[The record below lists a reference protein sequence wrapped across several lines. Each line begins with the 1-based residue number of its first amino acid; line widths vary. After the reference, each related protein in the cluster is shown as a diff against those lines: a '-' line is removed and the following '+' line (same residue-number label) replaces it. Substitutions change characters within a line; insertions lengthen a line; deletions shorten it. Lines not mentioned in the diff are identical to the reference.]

1 MQRNYF
7 KGARVL
13 YLGNVCEID
22 ISLPYYSTVKVL
34 STGKPVTAKNED
46 LEPIVLTENNVNHYF
61 PTATRMLDFNCV
73 KIKYVHQADALLL
86 IENEI
91 IADATSTN

>member
-1 MQRNYF
+1 MQRNYL

-22 ISLPYYSTVKVL
+22 ISLPYCSTIKVL
-34 STGKPVTAKNED
+34 STGKTVTAKNED

-61 PTATRMLDFNCV
+61 SATEMPVCNNV
-73 KIKYVHQADALLL
+73 KIKYVHQFDALLL
-86 IENEI
+86 IKNEI
-91 IADATSTN
+91 EADATSTN